1 MSNETNRRILLMQG
15 NEACGEGAIA
25 AGANFFAGY
34 PITPAT
40 EIAEVMSAR
49 MPAIGGK
56 FLQMEDELACMGA
69 VVGASLCG
77 AKAMTASSGP
87 GFTLLQENIGYA
99 VMAEVPCV
107 IACVQRGGPSTGLA
121 TLPGQADVMQA
132 RWGTHGDH
140 PIIALSPSSVQEM
153 FYMTVDCFNLAEKYR
168 TPVILLTDAI
178 IGHLREKVELPDY
191 DTVQRVDRAKPECAP
206 DSYLPYAPQ
215 ENGVPL
221 MANMG
226 DGYRHYITGCVH
238 NEQGL
243 PMLQHPDIASKLI
256 NRLHEKIENN
266 LEDILRW
273 EAVDTEDADVVVVA
287 YGCTARSARQAVQ
300 EGRKQGIKVGYF
312 RPITVWPFPEKPFL
326 EAVKN
331 AKSIVVPEMNRGQ
344 YVGEVMKVLY
354 HGEQQKKVIPVNE
367 MGSIMIHPDRIA
379 DAIREGARND

>member
-1 MSNETNRRILLMQG
+1 MENREKKRVLLMQG
-15 NEACGEGAIA
+15 NEACAEGAIA

-40 EIAEVMSAR
+40 EIAEVMSVR
-49 MPAIGGK
+49 LPAIGGK

-77 AKAMTASSGP
+77 TKAMTASSGP
-87 GFTLLQENIGYA
+87 GFTLLQENMGYA
-99 VMAEVPCV
+99 AMAEVPCV

-140 PIIALSPSSVQEM
+140 PAIALSPSTVEEM
-153 FYMTVDCFNLAEKYR
+153 FYLTVECFNLAEKYR
-168 TPVILLTDAI
+168 TPVILLTDAV

-191 DTVQRVDRAKPECAP
+191 SAVTRVERAKPVCAP
-206 DSYLPYAPQ
+206 EEYLPYLP
-215 ENGVPL
+215 ESSGVPL

-243 PMLQHPDIASKLI
+243 PMLQHPDIASALI
-256 NRLHEKIENN
+256 NRLHEKIERNSG
-266 LEDILRW
+266 DIQRY
-273 EAVDTEDADVVVVA
+273 EAVGIEDADTVVVA

-300 EGRKQGIKVGYF
+300 TARERGLKVGLF
-312 RPITVWPFPEKPFL
+312 RPITVWPFPEEPFL
-326 EAVKN
+326 KAVEH
-331 AKSIVVPEMNRGQ
+331 AETIVVPEMNRGQ
-344 YVGEVMKVLY
+344 YIGEVMRVLY
-354 HGEQQKKVIPVNE
+354 KGGQIKRMVPVNE
-367 MGSIMIHPDRIA
+367 CGSIMIHPDRIV
-379 DAIREGARND
+379 DAIMEGR